1 MSPALAFL
9 NGLQYRPRFVV
20 CIECGWQSKPSST
33 SFINL
38 SSSFNPNRG
47 DESCGGIW
55 GLDGSSKSTVLERVL
70 GLFNGTLGLD
80 RNFRDLHGTRGLV
93 FFLDSMA
100 KFPDKMNSQFC
111 TETSFLFT
119 YNFLFLDANHFQGLA
134 NPFQYLF
141 QELLNPTTLV
151 RCF

>member
-55 GLDGSSKSTVLERVL
+55 GLDGSSKSMVLERVL

-100 KFPDKMNSQFC
+100 KFRDKNEFAILHRNKL
-111 TETSFLFT
+111 SF
-119 YNFLFLDANHFQGLA
+119 
-134 NPFQYLF
+134 YLQLSF
-141 QELLNPTTLV
+141 P
-151 RCF
+151 